1 MTNVQERQLTITSPF
16 LSGGIFSNAVSPCA
30 CTQSRASEIQLPVG
44 YSRRVS
50 SHILMPGVNRRT
62 QSRPL
67 GIGLARDAPK
77 QPLRYNPALLGDG
90 PRGLAG
96 EGFNF
101 LPLTSEVGGAK
112 PGVNGR

>member
-1 MTNVQERQLTITSPF
+1 M
-16 LSGGIFSNAVSPCA
+16 FSKAISPCD
-30 CTQSRASEIQLPVG
+30 CTQSTGSEIQLRVA

-67 GIGLARDAPK
+67 GIGLARDEPK
-77 QPLRYNPALLGDG
+77 QPLRNNLVLLGDG
-90 PRGLAG
+90 PRGLAS
-96 EGFNF
+96 EDFNF
-101 LPLTSEVGGAK
+101 LPLTSEVRGAK